1 MRYQSLA
8 SSTWEKVPAQVRW
21 SAYFPRIA
29 ASVCYYSTPGL
40 FAMRSRATIPQRP
53 MTERVH
59 SLLLVPVLIWAL
71 TGGQICLCSHSH
83 ESESGAAAVAEA
95 SHHDAG
101 DHGHA
106 DAHSHADG
114 VHSQGDHAH
123 NVDGHSHGPLSGEHH
138 DGGHHAKNGAD
149 DCGPSDCGG
158 GDCGPDH
165 ECECVGVEVAA
176 SKPGASTS
184 AGVDSSVAALP
195 VAATPAVWVA
205 PREFVR
211 VSRSPSVRA
220 NGPPAFLLF
229 CTFRC

>member
-1 MRYQSLA
+1 MY
-8 SSTWEKVPAQVRW
+8 VGVRT
-21 SAYFPRIA
+21 APRVTA
-29 ASVCYYSTPGL
+29 FVRYYSIPGL
-40 FAMRSRATIPQRP
+40 FAMRSQATIPQRP

-83 ESESGAAAVAEA
+83 EREPTAATAVEA
-95 SHHDAG
+95 AHHDSGEHAHA
-101 DHGHA
+101 DAHGHA
-106 DAHSHADG
+106 DGNHG
-114 VHSQGDHAH
+114 RGDHAH
-123 NVDGHSHGPLSGEHH
+123 SGDGHSHGPLSGGHQ
-138 DGGHHAKNGAD
+138 DCGHHAKEGAD

-165 ECECVGVEVAA
+165 ECECVGAEVAA

-195 VAATPAVWVA
+195 VGTTPAVWVA
-205 PREFVR
+205 PRDIVR